1 MKQVATLGSFEI
13 SESGNQDISE
23 SDKRLVLQSNMCRL
37 DNGTMCILAMFTAG
51 FLPAH
56 QAQTTRIQ
64 TPLSRQRGRAAA
76 AVA

>member
-37 DNGTMCILAMFTAG
+37 DNGTMVSPSGVYASSICLED
-51 FLPAH
+51 
-56 QAQTTRIQ
+56 
-64 TPLSRQRGRAAA
+64 
-76 AVA
+76 